1 MMGGGRKRSRRLAF
15 LVPLLAIASG
25 DGLSSQDDNQPSM
38 YHNTSCVAGFS
49 WEQNDELHQIQ
60 TADTVCA
67 GSTTAACAAAS
78 TCPPLVFDTQTPPL
92 NGKAHSIFSSASI
105 FPKIDADLDADPKCS
120 SEVASLRDDIE
131 LLKMQVESL
140 TRRQIENQAAQCD
153 ASSSSAADPLADL
166 SSSRMLG
173 PGGVKILPPSTL
185 ADAAAAGA
193 VLGFFSGGPL
203 LAAVGAASTTWAA
216 TQDNPVGDVA
226 RAFGDLVA
234 VTNHQLRRADEK
246 YHILDHVGVAVRNL
260 RSKASKLLRSI
271 KTFEREKK
279 VIDKVTTSAA
289 ETWMKAVA
297 FEREH
302 RVAEEISQRM
312 AKLVRTLARVISG
325 NSTTPGSDDN
335 GDWFGDARLE

>member
-1 MMGGGRKRSRRLAF
+1 MLTTSF
-15 LVPLLAIASG
+15 VLVLLGILPA
-25 DGLSSQDDNQPSM
+25 
-38 YHNTSCVAGFS
+38 
-49 WEQNDELHQIQ
+49 
-60 TADTVCA
+60 
-67 GSTTAACAAAS
+67 
-78 TCPPLVFDTQTPPL
+78 L
-92 NGKAHSIFSSASI
+92 NGKAHGIFSSASI
-105 FPKIDADLDADPKCS
+105 FPKIDADLDADPKFS

-173 PGGVKILPPSTL
+173 PGGAKILPPSTL

-216 TQDNPVGDVA
+216 TQGNPVGDVA

-246 YHILDHVGVAVRNL
+246 YHILDHVGVAVRNI